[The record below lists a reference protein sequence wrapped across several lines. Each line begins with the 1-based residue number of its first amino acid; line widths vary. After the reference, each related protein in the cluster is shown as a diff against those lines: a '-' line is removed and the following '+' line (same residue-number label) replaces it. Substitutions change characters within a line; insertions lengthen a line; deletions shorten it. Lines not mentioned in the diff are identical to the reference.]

1 MSALYLPSQKT
12 LKKNCNGCVA
22 STPSAVENYDL
33 SMKTALCEKETENY
47 VFSERLFQFCSILR
61 NASLRLYIR
70 RM

>member
-1 MSALYLPSQKT
+1 MAVWHQLR
-12 LKKNCNGCVA
+12 
-22 STPSAVENYDL
+22 SAVENYDL

-47 VFSERLFQFCSILR
+47 VFSERLFQICSILR